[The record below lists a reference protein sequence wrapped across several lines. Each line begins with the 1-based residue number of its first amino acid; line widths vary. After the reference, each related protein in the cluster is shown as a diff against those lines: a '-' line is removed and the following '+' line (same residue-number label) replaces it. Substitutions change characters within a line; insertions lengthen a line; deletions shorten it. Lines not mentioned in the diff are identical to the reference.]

1 MHNINFEYC
10 YLFIVNY
17 FLLYSSNIF
26 HDCQDI
32 YLLLF
37 QFYLKIISFVGKKK
51 KKKRRIDEELRASKV
66 FQMGEIQLKLAKK
79 TRLFYSQS
87 MELTRGDRKP

>member
-10 YLFIVNY
+10 YYCKL
-17 FLLYSSNIF
+17 FLLYSYLY
-26 HDCQDI
+26 HI
-32 YLLLF
+32 YFLLF
-37 QFYLKIISFVGKKK
+37 QFYLKISISLVKKERRK
-51 KKKRRIDEELRASKV
+51 RIDEELFVSKV

-79 TRLFYSQS
+79 KKKLEWFYSQS